1 MPVND
6 DAIGASLVRA
16 FGEFW
21 NPDLVNWKNSFQL
34 LGSDQHGRSVNA
46 YEQRGIYVL
55 YEDYVPVY
63 IGKAY
68 KQSIGWRLQLH
79 RESERK
85 GPRWDRF
92 SWFGLNRFTR
102 FGEAGALKANI
113 HVKTS
118 ELISTL
124 EAILILTTA
133 PRLNARRESL
143 RNAVKVDQSE
153 RGRPP
158 SEIEQQIASI
168 HQKLD
173 SIIDLSSPQKKAT
186 GKRH

>member
-102 FGEAGALKANI
+102 F
-113 HVKTS
+113 
-118 ELISTL
+118 
-124 EAILILTTA
+124 
-133 PRLNARRESL
+133 
-143 RNAVKVDQSE
+143 
-153 RGRPP
+153 
-158 SEIEQQIASI
+158 
-168 HQKLD
+168 
-173 SIIDLSSPQKKAT
+173 
-186 GKRH
+186 